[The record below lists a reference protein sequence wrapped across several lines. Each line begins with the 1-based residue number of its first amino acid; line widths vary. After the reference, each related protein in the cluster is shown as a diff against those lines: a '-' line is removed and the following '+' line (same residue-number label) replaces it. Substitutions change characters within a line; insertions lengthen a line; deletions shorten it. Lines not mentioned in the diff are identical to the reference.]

1 MRTTKALAAAA
12 LAITALLTVSA
23 CGSSGTA
30 STSTAPASNGVADK
44 SADEILKA
52 AQDAA
57 KAETSVHMV
66 GTVKQDSGEMK
77 IDMQVEK
84 GGKAVGTI
92 VMAGATLE
100 IITTGTKVY
109 VKGDKAFWDSQAGE
123 GAYDLIGDKW
133 VASTSDADLASF
145 KDFTDFTT
153 AVSQMLTPSGTVTKT
168 EASTVDGQ
176 AVIGLKDGDK
186 GTLWIATTGDPL
198 PVKIDGGAEGGVAF
212 TDWGAAVKVTEPAA
226 ADVLDPSQLGQ

>member
-23 CGSSGTA
+23 CGSSTGA
-30 STSTAPASNGVADK
+30 STTEAASNGVADK
-44 SADEILKA
+44 SAEEILKA

-66 GTVKQDSGEMK
+66 GTVTQDSGEMK
-77 IDMQVEK
+77 IDLNVEK

-92 VMAGATLE
+92 VMAGATLD
-100 IITTGTKVY
+100 IIATGTTVY

-133 VASTSDADLASF
+133 VSSTSAKDLESF

-153 AVSQMLTPSGTVTKT
+153 AISQMLNPSGTITKT

-176 AVIGLKDGDK
+176 AAIGIKDGDK
-186 GTLWIATTGDPL
+186 GTLWVATTGDPL
-198 PVKIDGGAEGGVAF
+198 PISIDGGTEGSVTF
-212 TDWGAAVKVTEPAA
+212 SDWSKPVTITEPAA
-226 ADVLDPSQLGQ
+226 ADILDPTQIGQ

>member
-1 MRTTKALAAAA
+1 MRTTKALAAVA
-12 LAITALLTVSA
+12 LAITAVLTVSG
-23 CGSSGTA
+23 CGGSGTG
-30 STSTAPASNGVADK
+30 TSTEATSNGVADK

-52 AQDAA
+52 AQEAA

-66 GTVKQDSGEMK
+66 GTVSQDSGDMK

-92 VMAGATLE
+92 VMAGATLD
-100 IITTGTKVY
+100 IIATGTKVY

-123 GAYDLIGDKW
+123 GAYELIGDKW
-133 VASTSDADLASF
+133 VASTSEKDLASF

-153 AVSQMLTPSGTVTKT
+153 AISQMLNPSGTISKT
-168 EASTVDGQ
+168 EPSTVDGQ

-198 PVKIDGGAEGGVAF
+198 PVSIDGGSEGGVTF
-212 TDWGAAVKVTEPAA
+212 SDWSKPVTITEPAA
-226 ADVLDPSQLGQ
+226 ADILDPSQLGQ

>member
-23 CGSSGTA
+23 CGSSGA
-30 STSTAPASNGVADK
+30 ATSTEAAGNGVADK

-57 KAETSVHMV
+57 KAQTSVHMV
-66 GTVKQDSGEMK
+66 GTVTQDSGDMT

-84 GGKAVGTI
+84 GGKATGTI

-100 IITTGTKVY
+100 IITTGTTVY

-123 GAYDLIGDKW
+123 GAYELIGDKW
-133 VASTSDADLASF
+133 VSSTSDADLASF

-153 AVSQMLTPSGTVTKT
+153 AVTQMLTPSGTVTKT
-168 EASTVDGQ
+168 EPSTVDGQ

-198 PVKIDGGAEGGVAF
+198 PVKIDGGTEGGVAF
-212 TDWGAAVKVTEPAA
+212 TDWGKPVKVAEPAA
-226 ADVLDPSQLGQ
+226 ADILDPSQLGQ